1 MKRKIK
7 KADTNVPACN
17 CLQLFAAVS
26 QLSDLN
32 RLPARY
38 EGAALPGELSWQ
50 NIKLWINLGV
60 ELIFGQRSVLN
71 P

>member
-1 MKRKIK
+1 MYLL
-7 KADTNVPACN
+7 ATVS
-17 CLQLFAAVS
+17 QLFAAVS

-60 ELIFGQRSVLN
+60 ELIFGQRNVLN